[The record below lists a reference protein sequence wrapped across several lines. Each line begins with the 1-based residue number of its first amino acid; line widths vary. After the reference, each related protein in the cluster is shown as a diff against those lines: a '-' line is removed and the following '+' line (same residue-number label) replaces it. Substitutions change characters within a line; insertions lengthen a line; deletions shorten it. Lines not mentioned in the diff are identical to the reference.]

1 MEDGGLQDRGNR
13 IMEKIFGI
21 ATQGL
26 AKVSNFL
33 KMTNDIFPTGG

>member
-1 MEDGGLQDRGNR
+1 
-13 IMEKIFGI
+13 MEKIFGI

-33 KMTNDIFPTGG
+33 KMTNDKFHTGG